1 MNRKEI
7 RELRKALQPEHSSAD
22 TIFGCYVDQ
31 DKQIIARFEEPVQQ
45 LMPVDARKYFEI
57 FRRTLAGH
65 LGKELSNI
73 RLDTAGED
81 RWKQEALEKLRD
93 EELGGD
99 ELRGALY
106 RRIID
111 AIDLDG
117 LSYVL
122 LLIFDNYDVHGRSPS
137 GRKQKTVLNNYRY
150 FVCAVCPVKSGKEA
164 LDYKSEERRFRS
176 DFLNEIVANPVLGF
190 TYPAF
195 NDRAE
200 DDDAALFY
208 FNKAKDNEKPF
219 SDAIFGRSRAPL
231 TAEEQREAFG
241 DALRSTLQK
250 DCTFEIVQKVDAK
263 LRELILLHEASEAE
277 EQLFVTVAEIG
288 DILKDGGVP
297 KKKIDEFC
305 EQCLDRFGENRIDPA
320 NISGAKKITIKSPG
334 VKITV
339 DPKFGDAVQAKVIDG
354 KRYITIPMQHG
365 VSINGVSVD

>member
-31 DKQIIARFEEPVQQ
+31 DKQIISRFEEPVQQ

-73 RLDTAGED
+73 RLDTEGED

-93 EELGGD
+93 EELGGE

-117 LSYVL
+117 LSYVI

-263 LRELILLHEASEAE
+263 LRELILLHEASE
-277 EQLFVTVAEIG
+277 
-288 DILKDGGVP
+288 VP

-354 KRYITIPMQHG
+354 KRYITIPMQRG